1 MSFIIRAAVLL
12 GLFFTAAPAVA
23 QNHFLLEVEG
33 GLARP
38 MGIDAESD
46 VGSAFGGTFGFG
58 GRIPGFAP
66 AYYLIGRV
74 AHSSYS
80 FSGAARLGAPAVD
93 HGETEVAVG
102 GRMYIPLTTRLR
114 LVAQFALGET
124 FGTTKVQPKSG
135 LSVTSD
141 TEFFTL
147 FGALGAQFRL
157 TNHFSLGGMA
167 DVAYTPNR
175 EDYTVVKRAAGLE
188 EDGIGRLRLGATATF
203 HF

>member
-1 MSFIIRAAVLL
+1 MLRLLLTATALFAAL
-12 GLFFTAAPAVA
+12 PAFA
-23 QNHFLLEVEG
+23 QNHFILELEG

-38 MGIDAESD
+38 VGLDADSEI
-46 VGSAFGGTFGFG
+46 GSAFGGTFGFG

-74 AHSSYS
+74 AHSSYD
-80 FSGAARLGAPAVD
+80 FTGASKVGSPDVA

-102 GRMYIPLTTRLR
+102 GRMYLPLTDRLR
-114 LVAQFALGET
+114 LVLQVALGET
-124 FGTTKVQPKSG
+124 FGTTEIGRNGEVE
-135 LSVTSD
+135 LSSD

-147 FGALGAQFRL
+147 FGALGAQFRV
-157 TNHFSLGGMA
+157 TNHFSLGGIA
-167 DVAYTPNR
+167 DIAYTPNR

-188 EDGIGRLRLGATATF
+188 EDGVGRLRLGVTTTF